1 VPRIVYLNGAMVSEQ
16 EAKVSVF
23 DHGFLYGDGIFE
35 TMRSYEGR
43 VFKLDEHLKRLFSS
57 AQKIELKLPLT
68 EIELA
73 EAITST
79 LKSNQLTRVDGYIRL
94 SISRGEGPLGIDPRV
109 CPRPN
114 VVIMAKEIGDMEH
127 YYTQGLKI
135 ITVKTKR
142 NLIEAL
148 DPAIKS
154 FNFLNN
160 IMAKLEL
167 NRAGVTEGLM
177 ENHRGYIAEGTI
189 SNVFI
194 VKDKKILTPPKE
206 AGILVGIT
214 RNTVIELANNT
225 SSEVLEEN
233 ITKEDIYQA
242 EEVFLTNSSGEI
254 MPVVEINGHIIGLGT
269 PGKVTLELLQ
279 LYRKEARKN

>member
-1 VPRIVYLNGAMVSEQ
+1 MPRMVYLNGEMVIEQ

-43 VFKLDEHLKRLFSS
+43 VFKLEEHLKRLMAS
-57 AQKIELKLPLT
+57 AEKIELKLPLT
-68 EIELA
+68 EIEFK
-73 EAITST
+73 EAITKT
-79 LKSNQLTRVDGYIRL
+79 LESNQLERVDGYIRL
-94 SISRGEGPLGIDPRV
+94 SVSRGEGPIGIDPKI
-109 CPRPN
+109 CPQPN
-114 VVIMAKEIGDMEH
+114 VVIMAKQIGAMEH

-135 ITVKTKR
+135 VTVKTKR

-177 ENHRGYIAEGTI
+177 ENHQGYIAEGTI
-189 SNVFI
+189 SNIFI
-194 VKDKKILTPPKE
+194 VKKEKIITPPKE

-214 RNTVIELANNT
+214 RNTVIELVSYTNYK
-225 SSEVLEEN
+225 VLEEN
-233 ITKEDIYQA
+233 ITKQDIYQA
-242 EEVFLTNSSGEI
+242 NEAFLTNSSGEI
-254 MPVVEINGHIIGLGT
+254 MPVVELDGQRIGHGT
-269 PGKVTLELLQ
+269 PGKVTLELLK
-279 LYRKEARKN
+279 LYREQTRRN